1 MAVIGNIRKHST
13 FLIII
18 IGVALAAFVLGDFAR
33 GGGGSREVNIGNVA
47 GEDITIM
54 DFNQK
59 VDQFIQN
66 TKQQQN
72 KERLTSDEIYRL
84 KEDTWKQMVRDILME
99 KEYEEL
105 GLTVTTDE
113 LFDLVQGPNPHPLI
127 KQYFTDPA
135 TGQYNR
141 SLIID
146 YLQNL
151 DNLPADAKQQ
161 WIAFEEYI
169 RNDHLSTK
177 YKALVSKGYYVP
189 EELASLAYSEDND
202 HANITY
208 VASKFADLADSL
220 VTVTDA
226 DYEEYYDENKERYE
240 QEASREIEY
249 VTFEINPSMKD
260 METARKNIDQI
271 YREFMET
278 NDVVRFV
285 KSTSDTPID
294 TTWKASGQLPVQID
308 SIMFNSEIGTVTQ
321 PYLDNYVF
329 TTARLM
335 DVSYRPDSLKA
346 THILI
351 AYAGAM
357 RANPEINRSKLEAEE
372 LADSLY
378 NVVKRSDSNLTEL
391 AMKYSDDGSVAQNS
405 GDLGW
410 FADGQMVYAFNE
422 AVVNSTIGEISMVE
436 TPFGYHIIKTTGKK
450 EAVKK
455 VKVAV
460 INREII
466 ESNETYQKTFSKAS
480 KLASENRDIEAFNNA
495 ITEEGL
501 TKKTANNLREMSN
514 FISGLQNPRQ
524 IIHWAFN
531 ENTEVG
537 DISPVFDLEGMFV
550 VVALKSK
557 TEKGYPDLEDIK
569 DRLTVFVTN
578 EVKGKVLE
586 EKMSGFNND
595 IDQLSQA
602 LNLEK
607 VDVGSLTFS
616 SRNLQGFG
624 AENKMIGTVFGMDE
638 QEISSPIIGNG
649 AVFVVQLNKLL
660 QAPEKENYTQ
670 NSTTLINA
678 FSQRVNQDFPYRAI
692 EEASEI
698 EDNRSLFY

>member
-1 MAVIGNIRKHST
+1 
-13 FLIII
+13 
-18 IGVALAAFVLGDFAR
+18 
-33 GGGGSREVNIGNVA
+33 
-47 GEDITIM
+47 
-54 DFNQK
+54 
-59 VDQFIQN
+59 
-66 TKQQQN
+66 
-72 KERLTSDEIYRL
+72 
-84 KEDTWKQMVRDILME
+84 MVREILME

-113 LFDLVQGPNPHPLI
+113 LFDLVQGPNPHALI
-127 KQYFTDPA
+127 KQYFADPS

-169 RNDHLSTK
+169 RNDQLNTK
-177 YKALVSKGYYVP
+177 YNTLVSKGYYVP
-189 EELASLAYSEDND
+189 SELAQMAYAEDNNN
-202 HANITY
+202 ANITY

-226 DYEEYYDENKERYE
+226 DYEAYYDENKERYE
-240 QEASREIEY
+240 QEASREVEY
-249 VTFEINPSMKD
+249 VTFEIKPSMKD
-260 METARKNIDQI
+260 MEAARKNIDQI
-271 YREFMET
+271 YQEFKET

-294 TTWKASGQLPVQID
+294 TTWKASGVLPVQID
-308 SIMFNSEIGTVTQ
+308 SIMFNSEVGTVTQ

-335 DVSYRPDSLKA
+335 DVGYRPDSLKA

-357 RANPEINRSKLEAEE
+357 RANPEINRSKQDAEE

-378 NVVKRSDSNLTEL
+378 NVVKRSDDNMTEL

-422 AVVNSTIGEISMVE
+422 AVANSSIGEISMVE

-460 INREII
+460 ISREII

-480 KLASENRDIEAFNNA
+480 KLASENRDIESFNAA

-514 FISGLQNPRQ
+514 FISGLQYPRQ
-524 IIHWAFN
+524 IILWAFN

-550 VVALKSK
+550 VAALKAK
-557 TEKGYPDLEDIK
+557 ADKGYAELEDVK

-578 EVKGKVLE
+578 EVKAKVLE
-586 EKMSGFNND
+586 EKMSGYNND
-595 IDQLSQA
+595 IDQLSQE

-607 VDVGSLTFS
+607 VDVGALTFS

-624 AENKMIGTVFGMDE
+624 AENKVIGTVFGMNE
-638 QEISSPIIGNG
+638 QEVGGPITGNG
-649 AVFVVQLNKLL
+649 AVFVVKLNKLL

-670 NSTTLINA
+670 NSTTLMNA
-678 FSQRVNQDFPYRAI
+678 FTQRVNQDFPYRAI

>member
-18 IGVALAAFVLGDFAR
+18 IGIALAAFVLGDFSKGSGA
-33 GGGGSREVNIGNVA
+33 SREINIGNVA

-59 VDQFIQN
+59 VDQFVQN

-72 KERLTSDEIYRL
+72 KERLTTDEVYRL
-84 KEDTWKQMVRDILME
+84 KEDTWKQMIRDILME

-105 GLTVTTDE
+105 GLTVTTEE

-127 KQYFTDPA
+127 KQYFADPT

-141 SLIID
+141 GLIID
-146 YLQNL
+146 YLKNL

-169 RNDHLSTK
+169 RNDYLSTK

-189 EELASLAYSEDND
+189 EALAKMAYAEDNNN
-202 HANITY
+202 AAITY
-208 VASKFADLADSL
+208 VASKYADLSDSL

-226 DYEEYYDENKERYE
+226 DFEKYYEKNKERYE

-249 VTFEINPSMKD
+249 VTFEIIPSVKD
-260 METARKNIDQI
+260 METARKNIDQV
-271 YREFMET
+271 YEEFKTAENIT
-278 NDVVRFV
+278 RFV

-294 TTWKASGQLPVQID
+294 STWKVSGQLPVQID
-308 SIMFNSEIGTVTQ
+308 SIMFNSEIGTVTE
-321 PYLDNYVF
+321 PYLNNFVF
-329 TTARLM
+329 TTARLA
-335 DVSYRPDSLKA
+335 DISYRPDSLKA

-357 RANPEINRSKLEAEE
+357 RANPEINRSKKEAEE

-378 NVVKRSDSNLTEL
+378 NVVKQSDANLTEL
-391 AMKYSDDGSVAQNS
+391 AMSYSDDGSVAQNS

-410 FADGQMVYAFNE
+410 FADGQMIYAFNE
-422 AVVNSTIGEISMVE
+422 AVVNSKVGDISMVE
-436 TPFGYHIIKTTGKK
+436 TPFGFHIIKTMGKK
-450 EAVKK
+450 EDVKK
-455 VKVAV
+455 VKVAM

-480 KLASENRDIEAFNNA
+480 KLASENKSLEAFNNA
-495 ITEEGL
+495 VTEEGH
-501 TKKTANNLREMSN
+501 TKKTANNLRIMSN

-537 DISPVFDLEGMFV
+537 DVSPVFDLEGMFV
-550 VVALKSK
+550 VATLKSK
-557 TEKGYPDLEDIK
+557 TEKGYPELEDIK

-578 EVKGKVLE
+578 EVKGEMLA
-586 EKMSGFNND
+586 EKMVGLNND
-595 IDQLSQA
+595 IDQVAQE

-607 VDVGSLTFS
+607 VEINSLTFS
-616 SRNLQGFG
+616 SRNIQGFG
-624 AENKMIGTVFGMDE
+624 AENKVIGTIFGMNVADV
-638 QEISSPIIGNG
+638 SKPIIGNG
-649 AVFVVQLNKLL
+649 AVFVVKLNK
-660 QAPEKENYTQ
+660 QVEAPEKENYTQ
-670 NSTTLINA
+670 NSTTLENA
-678 FSQRVNQDFPYRAI
+678 FTQRVSQDFPYRAI

>member
-18 IGVALAAFVLGDFAR
+18 IGIALAAFVLGDFAKGSR
-33 GGGGSREVNIGNVA
+33 GSREINIGNVA

-84 KEDTWKQMVRDILME
+84 KEDTWKQMVREILME
-99 KEYEEL
+99 KEYDEL
-105 GLTVTTDE
+105 GLTVTTEE

-127 KQYFTDPA
+127 KQYFADPS

-151 DNLPADAKQQ
+151 DNLPAESKQQ

-169 RNDHLSTK
+169 RNDYLSTK
-177 YKALVSKGYYVP
+177 YKALVNKGYYIP
-189 EELASLAYSEDND
+189 TELAKMAYTEDNSN
-202 HANITY
+202 AAITY
-208 VASKFADLADSL
+208 VASKYAGLADSL
-220 VTVTDA
+220 VKVTDA
-226 DYEEYYDENKERYE
+226 DYEAYYEKNKDRYE
-240 QEASREIEY
+240 QEAIREIEY
-249 VTFEINPSMKD
+249 VTFDIKPSMKD
-260 METARKNIDQI
+260 METARRNMDQI
-271 YREFMET
+271 YQEFKTVENVT
-278 NDVVRFV
+278 RFV
-285 KSTSDTPID
+285 KSTSDTPVD
-294 TTWKASGQLPVQID
+294 STWKASGQLPVQID
-308 SIMFNSEIGTVTQ
+308 SIMFNSEIGTVTE
-321 PYLDNYVF
+321 PYLNNYVF
-329 TTARLM
+329 TTARLV
-335 DVSYRPDSLKA
+335 DIGYRPDSLKA
-346 THILI
+346 SHILI
-351 AYAGAM
+351 AYAGAL
-357 RANPEINRSKLEAEE
+357 RANPEINRSKKEAEE
-372 LADSLY
+372 IADSLY
-378 NVVKRSDSNLTEL
+378 NVVKKSSSSLTEL
-391 AMKYSDDGSVAQNS
+391 AMEFSDDGSVAQNS

-422 AVVNSTIGEISMVE
+422 AVVNSKVGDISMVE

-450 EAVKK
+450 EDVKK
-455 VKVAV
+455 VKVAM

-480 KLASENRDIEAFNNA
+480 KLASENKTIEAFNNA

-501 TKKTANNLREMSN
+501 TKKTANNLQQMSN

-524 IIHWAFN
+524 LVHWAFN

-537 DISPVFDLEGMFV
+537 DVSPVFDLEGMFV
-550 VVALKSK
+550 VATLKSK
-557 TEKGYPDLEDIK
+557 TEKGYPELEDIK

-578 EVKGKVLE
+578 EVKGEMLAKE
-586 EKMSGFNND
+586 MSGFNND
-595 IDQLSQA
+595 FEQIAQE

-607 VDVGSLTFS
+607 VDVNSLTFS
-616 SRNLQGFG
+616 SRNIQGFG
-624 AENKMIGTVFGMDE
+624 AENKVIGTVFGLNETEVSD
-638 QEISSPIIGNG
+638 PIIGNG
-649 AVFVVQLNKLL
+649 AVFVVKLSKL
-660 QAPEKENYTQ
+660 MEAPEKENYTQ
-670 NSTTLINA
+670 NSTTLENA
-678 FSQRVNQDFPYRAI
+678 FTQRVNQDFPYRAI

>member
-18 IGVALAAFVLGDFAR
+18 IGIALAAFVLGDFAK
-33 GGGGSREVNIGNVA
+33 GGGGSREVNIGNVN

-72 KERLTSDEIYRL
+72 KERLTSDEVYRL
-84 KEDTWKQMVRDILME
+84 KEDTWKQMIREILME

-127 KQYFTDPA
+127 KQYFADPA

-169 RNDHLSTK
+169 SNDYLSTK
-177 YKALVSKGYYVP
+177 YKTLVSKGYYVP
-189 EELASLAYSEDND
+189 EPLAKMAYADDNNN
-202 HANITY
+202 AAITY
-208 VASKFADLADSL
+208 VANRYSDLADSL

-226 DYEEYYDENKERYE
+226 DYEAYYEKNKDRYE
-240 QEASREIEY
+240 QEATREIEY
-249 VTFEINPSMKD
+249 VTFEIKPSMKD
-260 METARKNIDQI
+260 METARKSIDEI
-271 YREFMET
+271 YEEFKSTENVT
-278 NDVVRFV
+278 RFV

-294 TTWKASGQLPVQID
+294 STWKASGQLPVQID
-308 SIMFNSEIGTVTQ
+308 SIMFNSEIGMVTK

-329 TTARLM
+329 TTARLVDM
-335 DVSYRPDSLKA
+335 SYRPDSLKA

-357 RANPEINRSKLEAEE
+357 RANPEINRSKNEAEE

-378 NVVKRSDSNLTEL
+378 NVVKKSSSNLTEL
-391 AMKYSDDGSVAQNS
+391 AMRYSDDGSVAQNS

-410 FADGQMVYAFNE
+410 FADGQMVFAFNQ
-422 AVVNSTIGEISMVE
+422 AVVDSKVGDISLVE

-450 EAVKK
+450 EDVKK
-455 VKVAV
+455 VKVAI

-480 KLASENRDIEAFNNA
+480 KLASENKSIEAFNEA
-495 ITEEGL
+495 VTEEGL
-501 TKKTANNLREMSN
+501 TKKTANNIQVMGN
-514 FISGLQNPRQ
+514 FITGLKNPRQ
-524 IIHWAFN
+524 IVHWAFN

-537 DISPVFDLEGMFV
+537 DVSPVFDLEGMFV
-550 VVALKSK
+550 VATLKSK
-557 TEKGYPDLEDIK
+557 TEKGYPELEDIK

-578 EVKGKVLE
+578 EVKGKILA
-586 EKMSGFNND
+586 EKMSGFDKNLDNVA
-595 IDQLSQA
+595 QELS
-602 LNLEK
+602 LEK
-607 VDVGSLTFS
+607 VDVNSLTFS
-616 SRNLQGFG
+616 SRNIQGFG
-624 AENKMIGTVFGMDE
+624 AENKIIGAVFGMNVANVSE
-638 QEISSPIIGNG
+638 PIIGNG
-649 AVFVVQLNKLL
+649 AVFIVKLNKLL
-660 QAPEKENYTQ
+660 EAPEKEKYTQ
-670 NSTTLINA
+670 NSTTLENA
-678 FSQRVNQDFPYRAI
+678 FSQRVTQDFPYRAI
-692 EEASEI
+692 EEASEVD
-698 EDNRSLFY
+698 DNRSLFY

>member
-18 IGVALAAFVLGDFAR
+18 IGIALAAFVLGDFAK
-33 GGGGSREVNIGNVA
+33 GSGGSREVNIGNVA

-72 KERLTSDEIYRL
+72 KERLTSDEIYRV
-84 KEDTWKQMVRDILME
+84 KEDTWKQMVREILMD

-127 KQYFTDPA
+127 KQYFADPS

-141 SLIID
+141 NLIID
-146 YLQNL
+146 YLKNL

-169 RNDHLSTK
+169 RNDYLSTK
-177 YKALVSKGYYVP
+177 YKTLVGKGYYVP
-189 EELASLAYSEDND
+189 TELAKIAYAEDNNN
-202 HANITY
+202 ASIAY
-208 VASKFADLADSL
+208 VASKYADVADSL
-220 VTVTDA
+220 VNVTDA
-226 DYEEYYDENKERYE
+226 DYEAYYEKNKERYE
-240 QEASREIEY
+240 QEATREIEY
-249 VTFEINPSMKD
+249 VTFDIKPSMKD
-260 METARKNIDQI
+260 METARKNIDQV
-271 YREFMET
+271 YQEFKTT
-278 NDVVRFV
+278 NNVTRFV

-294 TTWKASGQLPVQID
+294 STWKASGQLPVQID
-308 SIMFNSEIGTVTQ
+308 SVMFNSEIGTVTE

-329 TTARLM
+329 TTARLV
-335 DVSYRPDSLKA
+335 DISYRPDSLKA
-346 THILI
+346 SHILI

-357 RANPEINRSKLEAEE
+357 RANPEISRNKEEAEK

-378 NVVKRSDSNLTEL
+378 TVVKTSDKNLTEL
-391 AMKYSDDGSVAQNS
+391 AMEFSDDGSVAQNS

-410 FADGQMVYAFNE
+410 FADGQMIYGFNE
-422 AVVNSTIGEISMVE
+422 AVVNSKVGDISMVE

-450 EAVKK
+450 DDVKK
-455 VKVAV
+455 VKVAMV
-460 INREII
+460 NREII

-480 KLASENRDIEAFNNA
+480 KLASENKTIEEFNTA
-495 ITEEGL
+495 VTEEGL
-501 TKKTANNLREMSN
+501 TKKTANNLLIMSN

-524 IIHWAFN
+524 LVHWAFN

-537 DISPVFDLEGMFV
+537 DVSPVFDLEGMFV
-550 VVALKSK
+550 VATLKSK
-557 TEKGYPDLEDIK
+557 TEKGYPELEDIK

-578 EVKGKVLE
+578 EVKGEMLAD
-586 EKMSGFNND
+586 KMSGFEND
-595 IDQLSQA
+595 IDQIAQQLD
-602 LNLEK
+602 LEK
-607 VDVGSLTFS
+607 VEVNSLTFS
-616 SRNLQGFG
+616 SRNIQGFG
-624 AENKMIGTVFGMDE
+624 AENKVIGTVFGLNE
-638 QEISSPIIGNG
+638 TETSKPIIGNG
-649 AVFVVQLNKLL
+649 AVFVVKLNKLME
-660 QAPEKENYTQ
+660 APEKENYTQ
-670 NSTTLINA
+670 NSTTLENA
-678 FSQRVNQDFPYRAI
+678 FTQRVNQDFPYRAI

-698 EDNRSLFY
+698 EDNRSIFY

>member
-18 IGVALAAFVLGDFAR
+18 IGIALAAFVLGDFAKGSR
-33 GGGGSREVNIGNVA
+33 GSREINIGNVA

-84 KEDTWKQMVRDILME
+84 KEDTWKQMVREILME
-99 KEYEEL
+99 KEYDEL
-105 GLTVTTDE
+105 GLTVTTEE

-127 KQYFTDPA
+127 KQYFADPS

-151 DNLPADAKQQ
+151 DNLPAESKQQ

-169 RNDHLSTK
+169 RNDYLSTK
-177 YKALVSKGYYVP
+177 YKALVNKGYYIP
-189 EELASLAYSEDND
+189 TELAKMAYTEDNSN
-202 HANITY
+202 AAITY
-208 VASKFADLADSL
+208 VASKYADLADSL
-220 VTVTDA
+220 VKVTDA
-226 DYEEYYDENKERYE
+226 DYEAYYEKNKDRYE
-240 QEASREIEY
+240 QEAIREIEY
-249 VTFEINPSMKD
+249 VTFDIKPSMKD
-260 METARKNIDQI
+260 METARRNMDQI
-271 YREFMET
+271 YQEFKTVENVT
-278 NDVVRFV
+278 RFV
-285 KSTSDTPID
+285 KSTSDTPVD
-294 TTWKASGQLPVQID
+294 STWKASGQLPVQID
-308 SIMFNSEIGTVTQ
+308 SIMFNSEIGTVTE
-321 PYLDNYVF
+321 PYLNNYVF
-329 TTARLM
+329 TTARLV
-335 DVSYRPDSLKA
+335 DIGYRPDSLKA
-346 THILI
+346 SHILI
-351 AYAGAM
+351 AYAGAL
-357 RANPEINRSKLEAEE
+357 RANPEINRSKKEAEE
-372 LADSLY
+372 IADSLY
-378 NVVKRSDSNLTEL
+378 NVVKKSSSSLTEL
-391 AMKYSDDGSVAQNS
+391 AMEFSDDGSVAQNS

-422 AVVNSTIGEISMVE
+422 AVVNSKVGDISMVE

-450 EAVKK
+450 EDVKK
-455 VKVAV
+455 VKVAM

-480 KLASENRDIEAFNNA
+480 KLASENKTIEAFNNA

-501 TKKTANNLREMSN
+501 TKKTANNLQQMSN

-524 IIHWAFN
+524 LVHWAFN

-537 DISPVFDLEGMFV
+537 DVSPVFDLEGMFV
-550 VVALKSK
+550 VATLKSK
-557 TEKGYPDLEDIK
+557 TEKGYPELEDIK

-578 EVKGKVLE
+578 EVKGEMLAKE
-586 EKMSGFNND
+586 MSGFNND
-595 IDQLSQA
+595 FEQIAQE

-607 VDVGSLTFS
+607 VDVNSLTFS
-616 SRNLQGFG
+616 SRNIQGFG
-624 AENKMIGTVFGMDE
+624 AENKVIGTVFGLNETEVSD
-638 QEISSPIIGNG
+638 PIIGNG
-649 AVFVVQLNKLL
+649 AVFVVKLSKL
-660 QAPEKENYTQ
+660 MEAPEKENYTQ
-670 NSTTLINA
+670 NSTTLENA
-678 FSQRVNQDFPYRAI
+678 FTQRVNQDFPYRAI

>member
-18 IGVALAAFVLGDFAR
+18 IGIALAAFVLGDFAK
-33 GGGGSREVNIGNVA
+33 GSGGSREVNIGNVA

-84 KEDTWKQMVRDILME
+84 KEDTWKQMVREILME
-99 KEYEEL
+99 KEYDEL
-105 GLTVTTDE
+105 GLTVTTEE

-127 KQYFTDPA
+127 KQYFTDPS

-141 SLIID
+141 SLVID

-151 DNLPADAKQQ
+151 DNLPAESKQQ

-169 RNDHLSTK
+169 RNDYLSSK
-177 YKALVSKGYYVP
+177 YKALVSKGYYIP
-189 EELASLAYSEDND
+189 TELAKMAYNEDNSN
-202 HANITY
+202 ASITY
-208 VASKFADLADSL
+208 VASKYANLADSL
-220 VTVTDA
+220 VNVTDA
-226 DYEEYYDENKERYE
+226 DYEAYYEKNKDRYE
-240 QEASREIEY
+240 QEAIREIEY
-249 VTFEINPSMKD
+249 VTFDIKPSMKD
-260 METARKNIDQI
+260 METARKNMDQI
-271 YREFMET
+271 YQEFKTVENVT
-278 NDVVRFV
+278 RFV

-294 TTWKASGQLPVQID
+294 STWKAKGQLPVQID
-308 SIMFNSEIGTVTQ
+308 SIMFNSEIGTVTE

-329 TTARLM
+329 TTARLV
-335 DVSYRPDSLKA
+335 DIGYRPDSLKA
-346 THILI
+346 SHILI
-351 AYAGAM
+351 AYAGAL
-357 RANPEINRSKLEAEE
+357 RANPEINRSKKEAEE

-378 NVVKRSDSNLTEL
+378 NVVKRSDNKLTEL
-391 AMKYSDDGSVAQNS
+391 AMEFSDDGSVAQNS

-422 AVVNSTIGEISMVE
+422 AVVNSKVGDISMVE
-436 TPFGYHIIKTTGKK
+436 TPFGFHIIKTTGKK
-450 EAVKK
+450 EDVKK
-455 VKVAV
+455 VKVAM

-480 KLASENRDIEAFNNA
+480 KLASENKTIEAFNNA

-501 TKKTANNLREMSN
+501 TKKTANNLQQMSN

-524 IIHWAFN
+524 LVHWAFN

-537 DISPVFDLEGMFV
+537 DVSPVFDLEGMFV
-550 VVALKSK
+550 VASLKSK
-557 TEKGYPDLEDIK
+557 TEKGYPELEDIK

-578 EVKGKVLE
+578 EVKGEMLAKE
-586 EKMSGFNND
+586 MSEFNND
-595 IDQLSQA
+595 FEQIAQE

-607 VDVGSLTFS
+607 VEVNSLTFS
-616 SRNLQGFG
+616 SRNIQGFG
-624 AENKMIGTVFGMDE
+624 AENKVIGTVFGLNETEVSD
-638 QEISSPIIGNG
+638 PIIGNG
-649 AVFVVQLNKLL
+649 AVFVVKLNKLMK
-660 QAPEKENYTQ
+660 APEKENYIQ
-670 NSTTLINA
+670 NSTTLENA
-678 FSQRVNQDFPYRAI
+678 FTQRVNQDFPYRAI

>member
-84 KEDTWKQMVRDILME
+84 KEDTWKQMVREILMD
-99 KEYEEL
+99 KEYEAL
-105 GLTVTTDE
+105 GLTVTSDE

-127 KQYFTDPA
+127 MQYFTDPS

-161 WIAFEEYI
+161 WVAFEEYI

-189 EELASLAYSEDND
+189 GELAQLAYTEENDN
-202 HANITY
+202 ANITY
-208 VASKFADLADSL
+208 VASKFVDLADSL
-220 VTVTDA
+220 VIVTDA
-226 DYEEYYDENKERYE
+226 DYQAFYDENKERYE

-249 VTFEINPSMKD
+249 VTFEIRPSMKD
-260 METARKNIDQI
+260 MEAARKNMDQI
-271 YREFMET
+271 YQEFQEVK
-278 NDVVRFV
+278 DVVRFV

-294 TTWKASGQLPVQID
+294 TMWKASGALPVQID
-308 SIMFNSEIGTVTQ
+308 SIMFNSEIGTVTE

-357 RANPEINRSKLEAEE
+357 RANPEINRSRQQAEE

-378 NVVKRSDSNLTEL
+378 NVVKRSDKNLTEL
-391 AMKYSDDGSVAQNS
+391 AMRYSDDGSVTQNS

-422 AVVNSTIGEISMVE
+422 AVVRSDIGEISMVE
-436 TPFGYHIIKTTGKK
+436 TPFGYHVIKTTGKK

-480 KLASENRDIEAFNNA
+480 KLASENRNIEDFNTA
-495 ITEEGL
+495 ITEDGL
-501 TKKTANNLREMSN
+501 TKKSANNLRVMSN
-514 FISGLQNPRQ
+514 FISGLQYPRQ

-531 ENTEVG
+531 ENTSVG
-537 DISPVFDLEGMFV
+537 DVSPVFDLEGMFV
-550 VVALKSK
+550 VAALKAK
-557 TEKGYPDLEDIK
+557 TDKGYAELEDIK
-569 DRLTVFVTN
+569 ERLTVFVTN

-595 IDQLSQA
+595 MDQLAQE

-607 VDVGSLTFS
+607 VDVGSLTFA

-624 AENKMIGTVFGMDE
+624 AENKVIGTVFGMNE
-638 QEISSPIIGNG
+638 QAVSQPIIGNG

-660 QAPEKENYTQ
+660 KAPEKENYTQ
-670 NSTTLINA
+670 NSTTLMNA
-678 FSQRVNQDFPYRAI
+678 FTQRVNQDFPYRAI